1 MRHDD
6 LLGKSQHIKFDIN
19 GASGAIKFKRESPGN
34 KQVLQVPIRS
44 TKMATKLDM
53 DKFSIDEKVRDV
65 HQRILQQNALI
76 QSNKERH

>member
-6 LLGKSQHIKFDIN
+6 LLGKSQHIKFDVN

-34 KQVLQVPIRS
+34 KQALQVPIRS

-65 HQRILQQNALI
+65 HRRILQQNALI